1 MMKTQ
6 IETKENNIICTVT
19 SLEYSNRKCEG
30 RIYMDTKRVKQLL
43 IDEGHNP
50 GAIVIESRVDNC
62 DNKLEGTWV
71 FEDAN
76 KTKAPE
82 LKIENT
88 NTRTS
93 KTKTA
98 SRRKNSRKS
107 KKVLDNSQKDVI
119 IEETITEE

>member
-1 MMKTQ
+1 MKTQ

-30 RIYMDTKRVKQLL
+30 RIYMDTKGVKQLL
-43 IDEGHNP
+43 VDEGHNP

-82 LKIENT
+82 LKIRSKIQTQELRKQKQQVEEKIQENP
-88 NTRTS
+88 
-93 KTKTA
+93 
-98 SRRKNSRKS
+98 
-107 KKVLDNSQKDVI
+107 KKFL
-119 IEETITEE
+119 TIHKKML